1 MIFINN
7 NKTFPVE
14 ILLVEDNP
22 GDVRLLEHMF
32 EESLFPVN
40 IHAVHNGLDAL
51 NYLYQKNEYTDAI
64 KPGIIILDIHLPI
77 MSGIEVLRAMS
88 KQKNLRDIPVFVL
101 TNDPDKEA
109 KLQKYTCLNYAFL
122 TKPTKLEEY
131 NKVVVSIA
139 EFWIKNHPEFG
150 Y

>member
-1 MIFINN
+1 
-7 NKTFPVE
+7 
-14 ILLVEDNP
+14 
-22 GDVRLLEHMF
+22 MF

-51 NYLYQKNEYTDAI
+51 NYLYQKNGYANAI

-77 MSGIEVLRAMS
+77 MSGIEVLSVMS
-88 KQKNLRDIPVFVL
+88 ECENLRNIPVFVL

-109 KLQKYTCLNYAFL
+109 KLKKYTCLNYTFL

-131 NKVVVSIA
+131 DKVVVSIA
-139 EFWIKNHPEFG
+139 EFWIKNHPEFDI
-150 Y
+150 